1 MKNKFTSGLCVMMCL
16 VLVLSMFA
24 ACSIK
29 DKNTDNTTTTLSPDN
44 QWYVGNGTY
53 EPVTLTNIELVELV
67 NQALGEEAKDFTGDL
82 STLTPEQIQKV
93 GHECRGIG
101 IGSSVAPI
109 TSGNLTLS
117 HRISTLSVG

>member
-53 EPVTLTNIELVELV
+53 EPVVLDGFELADLVMICEEKFGITIEDEDIRKFTTVGDVVTYLEN
-67 NQALGEEAKDFTGDL
+67 NQ
-82 STLTPEQIQKV
+82 
-93 GHECRGIG
+93 
-101 IGSSVAPI
+101 
-109 TSGNLTLS
+109 
-117 HRISTLSVG
+117 